1 MKRYNELLGIFEIT
15 EIVYAVIIVI
25 VAAFIFLLFKN
36 TQIINPNLF
45 LETRSFM
52 IKYGLVGVLL
62 ITIIGGTVI
71 PLGSPILVASMALAG
86 VPLLPLIIIASI
98 GSTVGMII
106 NYGLAYYLGGSY
118 IVKKVSVQ
126 KLDTTIRLWNKYGWT
141 IYVIFGLV
149 PFLPIE
155 LLSIICGL
163 LRVRIDVFII
173 LTFITRIITYT
184 ILVLT
189 AVQLGC
195 KFIPC

>member
-1 MKRYNELLGIFEIT
+1 MKRYDELFGIFEIT
-15 EIVYAVIIVI
+15 KIIYAVVI
-25 VAAFIFLLFKN
+25 VMVVVFIFLLFKN
-36 TQIINPNLF
+36 AQIIDSNLF
-45 LETRSFM
+45 LETRTFM
-52 IKYGLVGVLL
+52 IKYGLIGVLL
-62 ITIIGGTVI
+62 VTIIGGTVI
-71 PLGSPILVASMALAG
+71 PLGSPILVAGMALAG
-86 VPLLPLIIIASI
+86 IPLLSLIIVASI

-118 IVKKVSVQ
+118 IIKKVSVQ
-126 KLDTTIRLWNKYGWT
+126 KLNTTIRLWNKYGWI

-163 LRVRIDVFII
+163 LRARIDVFII
-173 LTFITRIITYT
+173 LTFITRVITYT
-184 ILVLT
+184 ILVLA

>member
-1 MKRYNELLGIFEIT
+1 MKRYNELSGIFEIT
-15 EIVYAVIIVI
+15 EIVYAVIIII

>member
-1 MKRYNELLGIFEIT
+1 
-15 EIVYAVIIVI
+15 
-25 VAAFIFLLFKN
+25 
-36 TQIINPNLF
+36 INPNLF